1 MITSDVSTVM
11 RRDPMF
17 LELFQREPED
27 ETQQIFHTS
36 SFENGVRRHVTKLM
50 SSLQYVLFECE
61 NITFIIHLLT
71 RTQVLTP
78 SFHGFRSIS
87 LLEVTPNVHGLSQE
101 TLQSSQQDRIGTSPV
116 RFEGNEEISDQTTH
130 KSEFVE
136 GEVREK
142 YEYYFSRTGK
152 IVLETHVSIVSD
164 TIANL
169 IGVIHV
175 AASKKSFR
183 YALMEHFPKSR
194 YILDEEEEDEK
205 ITRRQRRRDIA
216 RLRNTADLVMQL
228 MHVPD
233 QRKHELVD
241 CGLIDGHSEDMLGEI
256 SIGKRQD
263 FFRQGRCGWISI
275 QHFETRGGVFEYEG
289 SSFELQRIFN
299 NVVRMP
305 TKCLSLR
312 GRTRSL
318 KFLLLIQYVENTR
331 GKNSLPNLRSSFSPW
346 LNLRPKHILHV
357 QILGRIS

>member
-50 SSLQYVLFECE
+50 SSLQYVMFECE

-136 GEVREK
+136 GRGSREIRVLFLPNWKNCTGNTCQHRVR
-142 YEYYFSRTGK
+142 YYRKFDWRDTCCSVK
-152 IVLETHVSIVSD
+152 EIVPI
-164 TIANL
+164 
-169 IGVIHV
+169 
-175 AASKKSFR
+175 R
-183 YALMEHFPKSR
+183 
-194 YILDEEEEDEK
+194 
-205 ITRRQRRRDIA
+205 
-216 RLRNTADLVMQL
+216 
-228 MHVPD
+228 
-233 QRKHELVD
+233 
-241 CGLIDGHSEDMLGEI
+241 IDG
-256 SIGKRQD
+256 
-263 FFRQGRCGWISI
+263 
-275 QHFETRGGVFEYEG
+275 T
-289 SSFELQRIFN
+289 
-299 NVVRMP
+299 
-305 TKCLSLR
+305 LS
-312 GRTRSL
+312 
-318 KFLLLIQYVENTR
+318 
-331 GKNSLPNLRSSFSPW
+331 
-346 LNLRPKHILHV
+346 
-357 QILGRIS
+357 